1 MLKYFIYYD
10 WSIPFTLVEY
20 GQISML
26 SHRHIVVFN
35 GVHEYNI
42 DTSIQ
47 INQYRGHNI
56 YGKNT
61 RHNTITT
68 NISTSIKFHIK
79 HNIEMSSIKQ
89 LAFVILV
96 QINKNIFKI
105 FDTEIQFKL

>member
-35 GVHEYNI
+35 GVHEYNT

-47 INQYRGHNI
+47 NNQYRGHNI

-61 RHNTITT
+61 RHNNITA
-68 NISTSIKFHIK
+68 NISTSLKFYIKL
-79 HNIEMSSIKQ
+79 NIEMLSMRQ
-89 LAFVILV
+89 LAC
-96 QINKNIFKI
+96 QTCSNK
-105 FDTEIQFKL
+105 